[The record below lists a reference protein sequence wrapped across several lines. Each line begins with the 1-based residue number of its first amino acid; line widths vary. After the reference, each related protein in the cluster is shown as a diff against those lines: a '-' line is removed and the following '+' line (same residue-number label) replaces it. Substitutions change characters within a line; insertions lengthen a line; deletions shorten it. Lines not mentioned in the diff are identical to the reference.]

1 MTNHVTAPAEPI
13 HEPPPEVTEKV
24 FPSEHPTITPPSRLV
39 PLTKEEGL
47 TFDNLQLKFDNI
59 QLRKRE
65 LARVAQDLGAE
76 EKALMAEAEA
86 ARVALGDRL
95 VADPK
100 KLQIDSKTKMVKV
113 P

>member
-1 MTNHVTAPAEPI
+1 MTNHVSAPAEPVYAV
-13 HEPPPEVTEKV
+13 PAEVAEKV
-24 FPSEHPTITPPSRLV
+24 FPAEHPTITPPSRLV

-47 TFDNLQLKFDNI
+47 TFDNLQLRFDNI

-65 LARVAQDLGAE
+65 LARAAQDLGAE
-76 EKALMAEAEA
+76 EKELMEEAQA